1 MVRCCTCEATQD
13 GGVVVG
19 NVMGRWSSDGLGGVV
34 AASEVK
40 PEMGRA
46 VGCVVGEECGKL
58 GNFGAT
64 LR

>member
-1 MVRCCTCEATQD
+1 MVVE
-13 GGVVVG
+13 
-19 NVMGRWSSDGLGGVV
+19 NVIGRWSSDGLGGVV

-40 PEMGRA
+40 PEMGRS
-46 VGCVVGEECGKL
+46 VGCIVGEECGKL

>member
-1 MVRCCTCEATQD
+1 MVRCCTYEATQD

-19 NVMGRWSSDGLGGVV
+19 NVRGRWSSGGLGGVV
-34 AASEVK
+34 AASEGMQ
-40 PEMGRA
+40 EMGRA
-46 VGCVVGEECGKL
+46 VGCIVGEECGKL

>member
-1 MVRCCTCEATQD
+1 M
-13 GGVVVG
+13 VG
-19 NVMGRWSSDGLGGVV
+19 NVRGRWSSDGLGGVV

-40 PEMGRA
+40 SEMGRA

>member
-1 MVRCCTCEATQD
+1 MKLLR
-13 GGVVVG
+13 
-19 NVMGRWSSDGLGGVV
+19 MGRGGRERQGKMEQRWTGGGV